1 MVLSVSE
8 WDFRSRPEVSE
19 LLRKPVADPLNFPVG
34 NVTRRD
40 YKYRDNWVF
49 HFVCI
54 APPGAHRVRPGKLD
68 VELISDAVEHH
79 DQIRRAS
86 AIEVWVNLCT
96 LPGSQ

>member
-19 LLRKPVADPLNFPVG
+19 LLRKPVTDPLNFPVR
-34 NVTRRD
+34 NVTRGD
-40 YKYRDNWVF
+40 YKYGDNWVF

-54 APPGAHRVRPGKLD
+54 APPGAHGVRPGELD
-68 VELISDAVEHH
+68 VELISHAVEHH

-86 AIEVWVNLCT
+86 AVEVWIYLCT